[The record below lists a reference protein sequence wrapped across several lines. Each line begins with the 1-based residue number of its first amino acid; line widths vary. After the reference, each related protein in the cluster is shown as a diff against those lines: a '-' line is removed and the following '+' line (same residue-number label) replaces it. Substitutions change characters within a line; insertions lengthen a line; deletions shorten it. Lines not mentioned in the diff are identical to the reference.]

1 MKYYSI
7 NGNDR
12 SSYILSYKI
21 IDGKIITKYANGD
34 CCSITYNKKNENMIL
49 SKMEEQARRAEVMP
63 LSDNEKRLPLSP
75 WILILT
81 VFNFINFGGLL
92 YLIVMILSFGCT
104 AAFIISHIIYKI
116 RKDDIKRLKLFL
128 NNKDML
134 NDNIKNNDDVLINT
148 SKKMVKQIKLR
159 KCQGKVIF
167 NINNI
172 DTYSLKDLIIL
183 RNNIQSV
190 YLSDF
195 KYNDVL
201 DNDLDEIQDSSFK
214 KSLTLRKNKNY

>member
-7 NGNDR
+7 NGKDR

-34 CCSITYNKKNENMIL
+34 CCSITYNKKNEDMIL
-49 SKMEEQARRAEVMP
+49 SKMEEQARKAEIMP
-63 LSDNEKRLPLSP
+63 LSDDEKRLPLSP

-104 AAFIISHIIYKI
+104 IAFIINHIIYNS
-116 RKDDIKRLKLFL
+116 RKNDIKRLKFFL

-134 NDNIKNNDDVLINT
+134 NDSIKNNDDVLMNT
-148 SKKMVKQIKLR
+148 SKKMVKEIKLR
-159 KCQGKVIF
+159 KCQEKETF

-172 DTYSLKDLIIL
+172 DKYSLKDLIIL
-183 RNNIQSV
+183 RDNIQSV
-190 YLSDF
+190 YLSCF

-201 DNDLDEIQDSSFK
+201 DNGLDEIQDSSFE

>member
-1 MKYYSI
+1 
-7 NGNDR
+7 
-12 SSYILSYKI
+12 
-21 IDGKIITKYANGD
+21 
-34 CCSITYNKKNENMIL
+34 MIL
-49 SKMEEQARRAEVMP
+49 SKMEEQARKAEIMP
-63 LSDNEKRLPLSP
+63 LSDDEKRLPLSP

-104 AAFIISHIIYKI
+104 IAFIINHIIYNS
-116 RKDDIKRLKLFL
+116 RKNDIKRLKFFL

-134 NDNIKNNDDVLINT
+134 NDSIKNNDDVLMNT

-159 KCQGKVIF
+159 KCQEKETF

-172 DTYSLKDLIIL
+172 DKYSLKDLIIL
-183 RNNIQSV
+183 RDNIQSV
-190 YLSDF
+190 YLSCF

-201 DNDLDEIQDSSFK
+201 DNGLDEIQDSSFE

>member
-148 SKKMVKQIKLR
+148 SKKMVDR
-159 KCQGKVIF
+159 K
-167 NINNI
+167 
-172 DTYSLKDLIIL
+172 
-183 RNNIQSV
+183 SV
-190 YLSDF
+190 
-195 KYNDVL
+195 V
-201 DNDLDEIQDSSFK
+201 
-214 KSLTLRKNKNY
+214 

>member
-1 MKYYSI
+1 
-7 NGNDR
+7 
-12 SSYILSYKI
+12 
-21 IDGKIITKYANGD
+21 
-34 CCSITYNKKNENMIL
+34 
-49 SKMEEQARRAEVMP
+49 
-63 LSDNEKRLPLSP
+63 
-75 WILILT
+75 
-81 VFNFINFGGLL
+81 
-92 YLIVMILSFGCT
+92 
-104 AAFIISHIIYKI
+104 
-116 RKDDIKRLKLFL
+116 
-128 NNKDML
+128 ML

-148 SKKMVKQIKLR
+148 SKKMVKQIRLR

-201 DNDLDEIQDSSFK
+201 DNDLDEIQDSSLK